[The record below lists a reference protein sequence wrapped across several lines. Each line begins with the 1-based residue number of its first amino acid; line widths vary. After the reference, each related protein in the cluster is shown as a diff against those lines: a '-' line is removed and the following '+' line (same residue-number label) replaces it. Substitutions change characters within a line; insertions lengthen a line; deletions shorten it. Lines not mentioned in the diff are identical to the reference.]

1 MGKLG
6 DRTGS
11 LEVWCATYSDA
22 RRLERI
28 FEPGEIVQLR
38 QRVEGLDMYFTVTS
52 IPVSPYS
59 VQGEDGTR
67 WSLTLAFIEVRRP
80 IGNLAGALG
89 WTFDELATEF
99 VSFDAVR
106 LAFVDFDSLTL
117 GDGIV

>member
-1 MGKLG
+1 
-6 DRTGS
+6 
-11 LEVWCATYSDA
+11 
-22 RRLERI
+22 
-28 FEPGEIVQLR
+28 
-38 QRVEGLDMYFTVTS
+38 
-52 IPVSPYS
+52 
-59 VQGEDGTR
+59 
-67 WSLTLAFIEVRRP
+67 LAFIEVRRP